1 MATISFGTG
10 LMCIPLAPIILGHL
24 ARSEINKSQGRVSG
38 AGMAL
43 TGLILGYL
51 NLFIFPLIGI
61 VSFCA
66 VANLEETFE
75 AGKEQTAEVWVNG
88 AGKAYV
94 NTYFVI
100 AGSYPQ
106 SLNDLMIPPRVGVNP
121 VVNRSSA
128 LLDPWGQE
136 YLYKYPGT
144 RNPQSFDLWTTTP
157 DGQVIG
163 NWDGF

>member
-1 MATISFGTG
+1 
-10 LMCIPLAPIILGHL
+10 MCIPLAPIILGHL